1 MKQNKSFLS
10 GKQRG
15 LTGFLSPDNSSSD
28 DEYADALP
36 ISAALPSSAAQPSSA
51 SQLPISAAQSSSAA
65 QPSSAAPG
73 FSSPVS
79 AASFNSPPAFNLGS
93 PVLQRMSPN
102 PNVCAHGVYRN
113 GSCQVCKDRQQTLT
127 TSTNLPTGVIP
138 DSARMFEPHI
148 PGSAGLSFSEL
159 EVSEINPVNKNLFGT
174 KAFYSSDEGE
184 MGGGRRKYR
193 KSSKKS
199 KRKSSKKSQKKSSRK
214 ARKLTRR

>member
-28 DEYADALP
+28 DEYAAAQHS
-36 ISAALPSSAAQPSSA
+36 SAALPSSAAQHSSA
-51 SQLPISAAQSSSAA
+51 SQHSSAA
-65 QPSSAAPG
+65 QPGFMSPGQPG
-73 FSSPVS
+73 FMSPVS

-138 DSARMFEPHI
+138 DSARMFEPPI
-148 PGSAGLSFSEL
+148 PRGLSFSKL
-159 EVSEINPVNKNLFGT
+159 EVSKIKPVNKNLFGT

-199 KRKSSKKSQKKSSRK
+199 KRKSSKKSKKKSSRK